1 MGTKKPHLVRQDVE
15 SELPE
20 ESRLRMKSR
29 DPDLRALEDAQQ
41 EFRDGAITEEQ
52 YIERAIVLFMREVSP
67 MMTNAQRDDM
77 QCVLRFTC
85 NTSPEMRVRL
95 GLDPF
100 GDAAFGDDD

>member
-1 MGTKKPHLVRQDVE
+1 MVGSKKPHLVRRDDA
-15 SELPE
+15 SELHE
-20 ESRLRMKSR
+20 NDQSRMRMKSR

-41 EFRDGAITEEQ
+41 DWRDGTITQEQ
-52 YIERAIVLFMREVSP
+52 YIDRAIVLFMREVDP
-67 MMTNAQRDDM
+67 LMTPEQQEDM

-100 GDAAFGDDD
+100 GDDD